1 MLPRSFCFWEEIKI
15 YWFRDCYSR
24 RRRCVRLRVTVDY
37 LGHVKRLIGV
47 DQGEEVQLMENAEV
61 RDLLLYLA
69 EKHGE
74 AFKKAIYDVSGGD
87 LKANFIMTVNGLL
100 LNQLEGVKT
109 RLRDGDHV
117 VVMPIVSG
125 G

>member
-1 MLPRSFCFWEEIKI
+1 
-15 YWFRDCYSR
+15 
-24 RRRCVRLRVTVDY
+24 
-37 LGHVKRLIGV
+37 VKRLIGV